1 MVPIDL
7 LDVSC
12 IPRRIWLLCPC
23 KDEGATIQWRIA
35 GKALLLGEPDLREET
50 EKSKGVRK
58 ADAAV
63 EFRRV
68 VVGG

>member
-1 MVPIDL
+1 VPIDL

-12 IPRRIWLLCPC
+12 IPLRIWLLRPC
-23 KDEGATIQWRIA
+23 KDAGATSQWRLA
-35 GKALLLGEPDLREET
+35 GKALLLGEPDLRMEAK
-50 EKSKGVRK
+50 KSKGK
-58 ADAAV
+58 DDATA